1 MRGRKLMSHRGRK
14 LMSHRGRKSHIKV
27 WARKYY
33 SAVFMSC
40 LDFAFPIPAQT
51 SVHSKILLLEKFRSF
66 TTDPLILHLGMIQ
79 IHRN

>member
-1 MRGRKLMSHRGRK
+1 MAIRCF
-14 LMSHRGRKSHIKV
+14 KSLKKTVSISCNSV
-27 WARKYY
+27 NIQRDII
-33 SAVFMSC
+33 SSLTPAVFMSC